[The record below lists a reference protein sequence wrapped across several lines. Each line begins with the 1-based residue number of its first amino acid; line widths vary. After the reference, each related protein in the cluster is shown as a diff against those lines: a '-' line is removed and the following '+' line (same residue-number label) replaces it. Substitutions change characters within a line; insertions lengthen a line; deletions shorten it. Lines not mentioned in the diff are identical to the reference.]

1 MSEPETFPRR
11 PLVVR
16 GADMSKDDGT
26 YILMRRVSLP
36 TDPEYDEDYAYAVYR
51 HQAGAEPLR
60 YATDEEIA
68 AEIERRVTHDRVSA

>member
-1 MSEPETFPRR
+1 MSEPEAFPRR

-16 GADMSKDDGT
+16 GADTSREDGT
-26 YILMRRVSLP
+26 YIVTRRVSLP
-36 TDPEYDEDYAYAVYR
+36 SDPGYDEDYAYAVYR

-68 AEIERRVTHDRVSA
+68 AEVERRGTRDRVSV